1 MGLER
6 TSFCMAIGSQGP
18 ISSVYAG
25 FSAERM
31 PSDCIRLPGIRTPNG
46 HPKPTPPS
54 VADPAHTIAMMTEVP
69 SNLPG
74 HDLVSTG
81 LDDLAAG
88 RETVPALVVTIAAP
102 RLRSL
107 GYDVPEAGI
116 ERPSHRL
123 YDVLSRTDHGAHSR
137 YNALIGRIAS
147 FARAA
152 EHASRR

>member
-1 MGLER
+1 
-6 TSFCMAIGSQGP
+6 
-18 ISSVYAG
+18 
-25 FSAERM
+25 
-31 PSDCIRLPGIRTPNG
+31 
-46 HPKPTPPS
+46 
-54 VADPAHTIAMMTEVP
+54 MMTEVP

-123 YDVLSRTDHGAHSR
+123 YDVLSRTDDGAHSR
-137 YNALIGRIAS
+137 YNALIARIAS